1 MTVVSHQIK
10 QHSNVHC
17 SQANCIYDLWPLC
30 FHSSYWLS
38 TKFAVEHGLS
48 FCFILALLLFLLFSG
63 ECNAVRSASF
73 FFVLLTIWPV
83 GFTLCLIF
91 LLSSPHF
98 ITVLL
103 GTPTKPQ
110 QYRATSKGGPFVTV
124 ICFRCLVLVGSRTL
138 RSYLLRS
145 IK

>member
-73 FFVLLTIWPV
+73 FLSCSPSDLWVSHFVLFFFFHRRILL
-83 GFTLCLIF
+83 LCFWVLQRNRSNTEQLRKEA
-91 LLSSPHF
+91 LLSLSSAF
-98 ITVLL
+98 
-103 GTPTKPQ
+103 
-110 QYRATSKGGPFVTV
+110 AAWFS
-124 ICFRCLVLVGSRTL
+124 
-138 RSYLLRS
+138 
-145 IK
+145 